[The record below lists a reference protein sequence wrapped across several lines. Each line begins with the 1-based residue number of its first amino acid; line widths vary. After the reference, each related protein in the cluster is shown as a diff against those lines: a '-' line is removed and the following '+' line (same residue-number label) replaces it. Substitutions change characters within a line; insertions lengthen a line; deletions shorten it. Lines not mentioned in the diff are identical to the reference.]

1 MTDKPETTELEAF
14 LAAFHDDWI
23 KAGQPRPSL
32 TIAMVK
38 EIERLRAENARLRES
53 LIRAGEG
60 DGIL

>member
-1 MTDKPETTELEAF
+1 MERAVSETKNTELEAF
-14 LAAFHDDWI
+14 LEAFRKDWI
-23 KAGQPRPSL
+23 RAGQPGPSL

-38 EIERLRAENARLRES
+38 EIERLRES

>member
-1 MTDKPETTELEAF
+1 MSETKNTELEAF
-14 LAAFHDDWI
+14 LEAFRKDWI
-23 KAGQPRPSL
+23 RAGQPGPSL

-38 EIERLRAENARLRES
+38 EIERLRES

>member
-1 MTDKPETTELEAF
+1 VSETKNTELEAF
-14 LAAFHDDWI
+14 LEAFRKDWI
-23 KAGQPRPSL
+23 RAGQPGPSL

-38 EIERLRAENARLRES
+38 EIERLRES